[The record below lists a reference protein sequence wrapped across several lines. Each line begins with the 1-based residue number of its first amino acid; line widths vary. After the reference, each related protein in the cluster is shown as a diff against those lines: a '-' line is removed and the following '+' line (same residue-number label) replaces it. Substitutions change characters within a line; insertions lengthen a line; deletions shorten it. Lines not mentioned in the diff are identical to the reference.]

1 MCGRMADFIFP
12 VCRSGSP
19 PRRMRGASARRN
31 TLFFKHPWY
40 CLDKSVGQH
49 KEHPMSVINL
59 LRGPIQNVDE
69 GDLPW
74 FRRALDSEWKR
85 ATMLRMGCDGI
96 YSMESVADFSE
107 KFSTAA
113 ERTPPISGPTG
124 DRCAAERADRA
135 TRQAFPT
142 AADCDDVRRCDDG
155 SIDVEFYKARAYA
168 IRRAVYLRFAQAL
181 RRRMRFVLRRAYE
194 FICGRK

>member
-1 MCGRMADFIFP
+1 MH
-12 VCRSGSP
+12 
-19 PRRMRGASARRN
+19 GASARRN
-31 TLFFKHPWY
+31 TLFFKQPWHY
-40 CLDKSVGQH
+40 LDKSVDPH

-74 FRRALDSEWKR
+74 FRTAFDSEWKR
-85 ATMLRMGCDGI
+85 ATMLRLGCDGI

-113 ERTPPISGPTG
+113 DRTPPISGLTG
-124 DRCAAERADRA
+124 GRCAAEPADHA
-135 TRQAFPT
+135 TRQTFPA
-142 AADCDDVRRCDDG
+142 AADQDNVHRCDDG

-181 RRRMRFVLRRAYE
+181 RRRARFVLRRVYE
-194 FICGRK
+194 FICGRR